1 MSMSDEAFQNHVV
14 GLLILFVITLLV
26 AVASATCGCGQKHKR
41 HSEPEREV
49 SLYMVK
55 KCKTVAQ
62 FVALMMDT
70 LKFEPDSP
78 AMVDYTLNEPR
89 TKVLGDRIRANLL
102 ITTSSV
108 VSISI
113 NEAEYD
119 QSFEDFVLGMCSAC
133 QVFVLVHLNNADRA
147 QQSKD
152 AFFEKANKI
161 IKGSS
166 MLLPTHR
173 FIFCSSLTG
182 RVAAARQLAPAV
194 VVEFNPE
201 AAGQLAPHVGATLL
215 VTEDMSATVPPGVRK
230 VGSYI
235 NVLVTRI

>member
-1 MSMSDEAFQNHVV
+1 MSDEAYENHIY
-14 GLLILFVITLLV
+14 GLLVVFITILLV
-26 AVASATCGCGQKHKR
+26 GVTSATCGYGKTHKR
-41 HSEPEREV
+41 NSSPE
-49 SLYMVK
+49 SAANMVDMVQ

-70 LKFEPDSP
+70 QIFEPDTP

-89 TKVLGDRIRANLL
+89 TKVLGDKIRTNLP
-102 ITTSSV
+102 ITKSSV

-133 QVFVLVHLNNADRA
+133 QVFVLVHVNNADRA
-147 QQSKD
+147 QQLKD
-152 AFFEKANKI
+152 AFLEKAKKI

-166 MLLPTHR
+166 LLLPTHR

-194 VVEFNPE
+194 VVEYDPE

-215 VTEDMSATVPPGVRK
+215 VTEDMRATVPPGVMK
-230 VGSYI
+230 IGSYMS
-235 NVLVTRI
+235 VLVTRL